1 MFKRLFCWAYFR
13 GSLFSEGLIIGGS
26 FAFQIGLDLTIKTAS
41 TNSPWA
47 YIREGL
53 LLEEYLRLSFGGLR
67 CFCIFGRASLFLF
80 VFFWGGAAVW
90 GGGNFTVFYA
100 LELCDFIMRV
110 PRTSRVCYVRTL
122 VCCHRWQV
130 MDWREGREG
139 EKESKGNKTVNSLL
153 WACQNICLKMKS
165 WFPCCK
171 PTQWLIQGEG

>member
-80 VFFWGGAAVW
+80 VFF
-90 GGGNFTVFYA
+90 GGGGGLGGGGEFYGILRTGIVRLHHA
-100 LELCDFIMRV
+100 CSKDFQGLLRTHPRLLSQVASDGLE
-110 PRTSRVCYVRTL
+110 
-122 VCCHRWQV
+122 
-130 MDWREGREG
+130 G
-139 EKESKGNKTVNSLL
+139 
-153 WACQNICLKMKS
+153 
-165 WFPCCK
+165 
-171 PTQWLIQGEG
+171 GEGGRKRK